1 MFFVTTIV
9 RRVMNADLPSAD
21 PIPQIAQI
29 VYTSR
34 STFRGVNASMMIEN
48 LPFLHSII
56 FQITAYVGEDRPE
69 RVFATCLAAIA
80 LSSIATGLV
89 FGLLGVLRLGSLLS
103 FFPRVTLVG
112 CIGGASDTAL
122 RC

>member
-1 MFFVTTIV
+1 
-9 RRVMNADLPSAD
+9 MN
-21 PIPQIAQI
+21 
-29 VYTSR
+29 
-34 STFRGVNASMMIEN
+34 GSMMIEN

-56 FQITAYVGEDRPE
+56 FQITAHIGDDRPE
-69 RVFATCLAAIA
+69 RVFATCLVAIA

-112 CIGGASDTAL
+112 CIGGARSQLGAADLQASARSSSSAGCKSPLVST
-122 RC
+122 RSTTRGRSPRSCGR